1 MVECPDSAGR
11 RLVSSAGIG
20 PAENAQSHSLVVKGE
35 GGTSGATACA
45 PATAGGASPAAVRGF
60 FGATG
65 FLAMALP
72 FFFAAFLPADFNF
85 RFRIAFFV
93 VALCFLGMGVPR
105 DRSYMAS
112 LL

>member
-1 MVECPDSAGR
+1 
-11 RLVSSAGIG
+11 
-20 PAENAQSHSLVVKGE
+20 VKGE

-45 PATAGGASPAAVRGF
+45 PATAEDASPAAVRGF

-85 RFRIAFFV
+85 RFRIAFFF
-93 VALCFLGMGVPR
+93 VALRFLGMGIPLVTEATSC
-105 DRSYMAS
+105 RSYNAYLRGGQMVWKAS
-112 LL
+112 SPALTGK